1 MQKTIAHILLSA
13 TGFACFLALNSFSL
27 WGFALLPE
35 TTLGENARLLW
46 NAPLSLSN
54 VLAFAV
60 FFAGAYRAPRLFDR
74 SPLGAAIALLGIAV
88 VLMGLS
94 TLLQNPAVLVAAGTC
109 MGVGTTCC
117 FFCWARAL
125 FTDGSDMAKV
135 EIVLGSV
142 LSAVPYLAF
151 STLDGSTI
159 ALTIAVLATINVA
172 ILFSHEAIARREGRE
187 KVPTRTVSPAMLA
200 FSFWRPLL
208 CCAMIGFATPIIA
221 TVSQGSMAGMSFV
234 EQSLMV
240 HSENIIAALVLGI
253 VWLGLRRKTT
263 LIGAFTVL
271 FPIIATALLLF
282 FVLDPPLRI
291 VVPYVSGIAFVAFSM
306 IVMIES
312 IEVSS
317 ERNLG
322 LTAVYGL
329 FAGVFY
335 GANRLSNFAMESARE
350 QLLVQEASTA
360 VTVATLLYG
369 CSIVMF
375 FVSRAPGTA
384 GRMSMTDRDESTAA
398 NEAALTSGSTTTTT
412 GTADDGK
419 DESEKASASK
429 LIDPIEKNCQRLAA
443 EHRLSRRQTEV
454 LTLLAHGYDI
464 RTVARKLYVSENTV
478 RTHAKKI
485 YTTLNVHSKQEII
498 ELSNEMRGE

>member
-35 TTLGENARLLW
+35 TTLGEHAQLLW
-46 NAPLSLSN
+46 NTPLSLSN
-54 VLAFAV
+54 VAAFAV
-60 FFAGAYRAPRLFDR
+60 FFAGAYRAPRLFGR
-74 SPLGAAIALLGIAV
+74 SPLVAAIALLSAAV
-88 VLMGLS
+88 ALMCLS
-94 TLLQNPAVLVAAGTC
+94 TLLQNPAVLAAAGTC

-125 FTDGSDMAKV
+125 FADGPDMAKV

-151 STLDGSTI
+151 FTLDASTI
-159 ALTIAVLATINVA
+159 ALTIAALATLNVA
-172 ILFSHEAIARREGRE
+172 ALLGHEWIARREGRAE
-187 KVPTRTVSPAMLA
+187 VPTRTVSPSVLA
-200 FSFWRPLL
+200 SSFWRPLL
-208 CCAMIGFATPIIA
+208 CCAMIGFATPVIA

-253 VWLGLRRKTT
+253 VWLGMKRKTT

-282 FVLDPPLRI
+282 LVLDPPLRI
-291 VVPYVSGIAFVAFSM
+291 VVPYVSGIAFVVFSM

-312 IEVSS
+312 IEVST

-329 FAGVFY
+329 FAGLFY
-335 GANRLSNFAMESARE
+335 GANRLSNFAMEAARE
-350 QLLVQEASTA
+350 QLLVQETTTA
-360 VTVATLLYG
+360 VAVAALLYG

-375 FVSRAPGTA
+375 FVTRAPGATNRA
-384 GRMSMTDRDESTAA
+384 GANEPSAA
-398 NEAALTSGSTTTTT
+398 NGGHRRAEDGSR
-412 GTADDGK
+412 
-419 DESEKASASK
+419 KASAPEP
-429 LIDPIEKNCQRLAA
+429 IDPIEQNCQHLAA
-443 EHRLSRRQTEV
+443 EHRLSQRQTEV
-454 LTLLAHGYDI
+454 LVLLAHGYDI
-464 RTVARKLYVSENTV
+464 RAIAKKLFVSENTV

-485 YTTLNVHSKQEII
+485 YAALDVHSKQEII
-498 ELSNEMRGE
+498 ELTNEMRSG